1 MKDFINIILIGIFLM
16 SCNGLNAQYLL
27 EKLGDQINTEYD
39 EISPIVMEDGKT
51 LFFTRLGSPD
61 FQKTLFQNE
70 EDLST
75 SLSSKDYAKLL
86 KDVYSEIAN
95 KRISKPV
102 DSKFNQDVWIAV
114 SERGDFDKI
123 LHPGFPINN
132 ALPNS
137 ICAYSFKDY
146 SLMVINQF
154 GKDGSLYHGFSKT
167 RQLNVDQFAFPEP
180 IYIYDFYSQK
190 SEVSA
195 TISYDGD
202 VIILSLERPDS
213 QGGLDLYASFKVK
226 ENLWSAPT
234 NLGSDINTD
243 QREITPFLARDKRRL
258 FFASNRNG
266 GNGGMDIFVSRRLDV
281 HWKEWTKPRKLMPPI
296 NSVSDDTQPFY
307 DEFNDYFYFTS
318 KRDGSS
324 DIFRVNLNPD
334 ISKFRPVTIVGTV
347 KNKKNNQ
354 LIPAE
359 ITYKSSG
366 PMGKS
371 SYYRTND
378 GRFEIQVDFSY
389 PISFNPQ
396 KNGFTSKVYELDP
409 ENIVIGEDQR
419 VELKI
424 EMEPQSLI
432 PEPAEIVVQEE
443 LPPEP
448 VKIETE
454 KPTEKEQ
461 KTEKPTEQ
469 FKPVKETI
477 QLGKIMFVQS
487 KPQILASS
495 FPQLN
500 KLVRILKEN
509 KSMEI
514 LVEGHTDN
522 IGDPK
527 DLITLSEQRAK
538 GIKEYLVYKGIAENR
553 VHVKGFGA
561 SVPLNDNASEN
572 KRKANRRVEVKII
585 KS

>member
-1 MKDFINIILIGIFLM
+1 MKEIINICLIGFLLI
-16 SCNGLNAQYLL
+16 SSKALSGQYLL

-61 FQKTLFQNE
+61 FQKTLFQND

-75 SLSSKDYAKLL
+75 SLSRKEYARLL

-95 KRISKPV
+95 KKINKPI

-146 SLMVINQF
+146 ALMVINQF

-167 RQLNVDQFAFPEP
+167 RQLSVDQFAFPEP
-180 IYIYDFYSQK
+180 IYIHDFYSQK

-195 TISYDGD
+195 TISYDAD
-202 VIILSLERPDS
+202 VIILSLDRPDS
-213 QGGLDLYASFKVK
+213 HGGLDLYASFKVK
-226 ENLWSAPT
+226 ENLWSAPK
-234 NLGSDINTD
+234 NLGPDINTD
-243 QREITPFLARDKRRL
+243 QREITPFLSRDKRRL
-258 FFASNRNG
+258 FFASNRKG
-266 GNGGMDIFVSRRLDV
+266 SNGGMDIFVSRRLDI
-281 HWKEWTKPRKLMPPI
+281 HWKKWTKPRKLMPPI

-324 DIFRVNLNPD
+324 DIFRVNLNPE
-334 ISKFRPVTIVGTV
+334 IAKVRPVTIVGTV

-378 GRFEIQVDFSY
+378 GRFEVQVDFSY
-389 PISFNPQ
+389 PISFHPQ
-396 KNGFTSKVYELDP
+396 KNGFKSKVYELDP

-424 EMEPQSLI
+424 EMDPLSTI
-432 PEPAEIVVQEE
+432 PAPAEIVAQT
-443 LPPEP
+443 PPKA
-448 VKIETE
+448 VKIESE
-454 KPTEKEQ
+454 EPTKKEQ
-461 KTEKPTEQ
+461 IPIKPPEKFTPEKQ
-469 FKPVKETI
+469 TI
-477 QLGKIMFVQS
+477 KLGKIMFVQS

-500 KLVRILKEN
+500 KLVKILKEN

-522 IGDPK
+522 IGDPT

-553 VHVKGFGA
+553 VHVRGHGA
-561 SVPLNDNASEN
+561 SIPLNDNASEN
-572 KRKANRRVEVKII
+572 KRKANRRVEIKII
-585 KS
+585 KE

>member
-1 MKDFINIILIGIFLM
+1 MKDFINICLIGMLLFVSKSL
-16 SCNGLNAQYLL
+16 SAQYSL

-61 FQKTLFQNE
+61 FQKTLFQND

-86 KDVYSEIAN
+86 RDVYSEIAN
-95 KRISKPV
+95 KPINKPI

-146 SLMVINQF
+146 ALMVINQF

-167 RQLNVDQFAFPEP
+167 RQLSVDQFAFPEP
-180 IYIYDFYSQK
+180 IYIHDFYSQK

-202 VIILSLERPDS
+202 VIILSLDRPDS
-213 QGGLDLYASFKVK
+213 HGGLDLYASFKVK
-226 ENLWSAPT
+226 ENLWSVPT
-234 NLGSDINTD
+234 NLGPDINTD
-243 QREITPFLARDKRRL
+243 HREITPFLAKDKRRL
-258 FFASNRNG
+258 FFASNRIG
-266 GNGGMDIFVSRRLDV
+266 SNGGMDIFVSRRLDI
-281 HWKEWTKPRKLMPPI
+281 HWKKWTKPRKLMPPI

-307 DEFNDYFYFTS
+307 DEFNHFFYFTS

-334 ISKFRPVTIVGTV
+334 ISKLRPVTIVGTV

-359 ITYKSSG
+359 IIYKSSG

-371 SYYRTND
+371 SYYRTYD
-378 GRFEIQVDFSY
+378 GRFELQVDFSY
-389 PISFNPQ
+389 PISFHPQ
-396 KNGFTSKVYELDP
+396 KNGFKSKVYELDP

-424 EMEPQSLI
+424 EMDPLGSI
-432 PEPAEIVVQEE
+432 PVPADIVAQE

-448 VKIETE
+448 IKLEPEQPIRKEIPI
-454 KPTEKEQ
+454 KPA
-461 KTEKPTEQ
+461 EQ
-469 FKPVKETI
+469 FTPEKQNI
-477 QLGKIMFVQS
+477 QLGNIMFVQS

-500 KLVRILKEN
+500 KLVKILREN

-522 IGDPK
+522 IGDPD

-538 GIKEYLVYKGIAENR
+538 GIKEYLVYKGINENR
-553 VHVKGFGA
+553 VDVKGFGA

-572 KRKANRRVEVKII
+572 KRKENRRVEIRII
-585 KS
+585 KE